1 MPVGVVIRLPEPIH
15 AYPELNS
22 VLGGEKRGTGEPRAS
37 GSGWVPLSPPPY
49 PVNAQGRAN
58 CRYRGQPRAKED
70 EREREKE
77 RKREREREREG
88 QGQETDLNSEYPERI
103 DESYG

>member
-1 MPVGVVIRLPEPIH
+1 MPRDGQIACDEAR
-15 AYPELNS
+15 
-22 VLGGEKRGTGEPRAS
+22 

-58 CRYRGQPRAKED
+58 CRYRGQPRAKGE
-70 EREREKE
+70 EK
-77 RKREREREREG
+77 EREREG
-88 QGQETDLNSEYPERI
+88 GARQETDLNSEYPERI

>member
-1 MPVGVVIRLPEPIH
+1 MMIAHRTEFCKPRTEFCKGREEREEEPQ
-15 AYPELNS
+15 
-22 VLGGEKRGTGEPRAS
+22 AS

-70 EREREKE
+70 ERERG
-77 RKREREREREG
+77 R
-88 QGQETDLNSEYPERI
+88 
-103 DESYG
+103 

>member
-1 MPVGVVIRLPEPIH
+1 MPRDGQIACDEAR
-15 AYPELNS
+15 
-22 VLGGEKRGTGEPRAS
+22 

-70 EREREKE
+70 EREREREK
-77 RKREREREREG
+77 ERERERDGGARMGEG
-88 QGQETDLNSEYPERI
+88 MSTTGGSVPWVTMAHTLGVPSIEIT
-103 DESYG
+103 